1 MFVRTAPKVFV
12 LWRFVAIEELQL
24 SIGIDDFSKLNRF
37 SRYFTGIF
45 TYFQCD
51 NIRRT
56 YILRLNHLCIDFIR
70 SYNNNNIS
78 DKRKGHSFSPQ
89 RKVEPEALFENLNH
103 FLTELIQKDDLA
115 MIETEQECVAKIS
128 NKDVWVKFYE
138 FNARILGFENTSY
151 FSQLVKLL
159 QKMDGDKVRN
169 ELSEDWRKYS

>member
-24 SIGIDDFSKLNRF
+24 SIGIDDFSK
-37 SRYFTGIF
+37 
-45 TYFQCD
+45 
-51 NIRRT
+51 
-56 YILRLNHLCIDFIR
+56 LNHLCIDFIR